1 MEIMYVIFLRT
12 DDRYSILQQDKI
24 LQIWRIL
31 NGVTK
36 YSIMGEIRDVFLKS
50 LKDNP
55 DILKKLEMEESDDK
69 TRALLQ
75 LILKEIQDDPEYSGI
90 NH

>member
-1 MEIMYVIFLRT
+1 
-12 DDRYSILQQDKI
+12 
-24 LQIWRIL
+24 
-31 NGVTK
+31 
-36 YSIMGEIRDVFLKS
+36 MGEIRDALLKS

-55 DILKKLEMEESDDK
+55 DVLKKLEMEESDNK
-69 TRALLQ
+69 TKALLQ

>member
-1 MEIMYVIFLRT
+1 
-12 DDRYSILQQDKI
+12 
-24 LQIWRIL
+24 
-31 NGVTK
+31 
-36 YSIMGEIRDVFLKS
+36 MGEIRDIFLKS

-55 DILKKLEMEESDDK
+55 DVLKKLEMEESDGK
-69 TRALLQ
+69 TKALLQ

>member
-1 MEIMYVIFLRT
+1 VCYRIH
-12 DDRYSILQQDKI
+12 DRYAILQRDKI
-24 LQIWRIL
+24 QQICRLVNRVI
-31 NGVTK
+31 K
-36 YSIMGEIRDVFLKS
+36 YPIMGEIRDVILKS

-55 DILKKLEMEESDDK
+55 DVLKKLEMEESDNK
-69 TRALLQ
+69 TKALLQ

>member
-1 MEIMYVIFLRT
+1 
-12 DDRYSILQQDKI
+12 
-24 LQIWRIL
+24 
-31 NGVTK
+31 
-36 YSIMGEIRDVFLKS
+36 MGEIKDVLLKS

-55 DILKKLEMEESDDK
+55 DVLKKLEMEESDDK

-90 NH
+90 YH

>member
-1 MEIMYVIFLRT
+1 
-12 DDRYSILQQDKI
+12 
-24 LQIWRIL
+24 
-31 NGVTK
+31 
-36 YSIMGEIRDVFLKS
+36 MGEIRDTLLRS

-55 DILKKLEMEESDDK
+55 DVLKKLEMDESDDK

-75 LILKEIQDDPEYSGI
+75 LILIEIQDDPEYSGI

>member
-1 MEIMYVIFLRT
+1 MCVILH
-12 DDRYSILQQDKI
+12 DRYSILQLDKI
-24 LQIWRIL
+24 MQICRFL
-31 NGVTK
+31 NKVNK
-36 YSIMGEIRDVFLKS
+36 QCFMGEIRDTLLRS

-69 TRALLQ
+69 TKALLKM
-75 LILKEIQDDPEYSGI
+75 ILEQIQADPEYTGV

>member
-1 MEIMYVIFLRT
+1 MCYLAN
-12 DDRYSILQQDKI
+12 DRYSILQRDKI
-24 LQIWRIL
+24 KQICRLL
-31 NGVTK
+31 NKVIG
-36 YSIMGEIRDVFLKS
+36 YSIMGEIRDALLKS

-69 TRALLQ
+69 TKALLQ